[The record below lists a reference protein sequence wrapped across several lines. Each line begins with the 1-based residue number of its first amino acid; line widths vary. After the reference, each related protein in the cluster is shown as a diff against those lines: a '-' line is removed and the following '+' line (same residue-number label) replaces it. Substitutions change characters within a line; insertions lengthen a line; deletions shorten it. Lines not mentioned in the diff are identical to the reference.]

1 MRFNQLPEN
10 DILKFL
16 KKINQSEN
24 LKIKDDIL
32 ISIQKHFM
40 SDIRSMIN
48 YMQSNQD
55 LIHECKII
63 KNDLWIKLTNYLKK
77 NTKNKKN
84 DCILKKINK
93 ISREYNIEPKN
104 IIKNYLNYIIRNY
117 DITSDFLYNI
127 ENIMH
132 VQDCKT
138 EHVLNYIIYKLKLFF
153 ASASASASAPKK

>member
-1 MRFNQLPEN
+1 
-10 DILKFL
+10 
-16 KKINQSEN
+16 
-24 LKIKDDIL
+24 
-32 ISIQKHFM
+32 M

-48 YMQSNQD
+48 YIQSNQD

-63 KNDLWIKLTNYLKK
+63 KNDLWIKLTKCFKK
-77 NTKNKKN
+77 NNKNKKI
-84 DCILKKINK
+84 DSILKKINK

-117 DITSDFLYNI
+117 NISSEFLYNI

-138 EHVLNYIIYKLKLFF
+138 EHLLNYIIYKLKIFF
-153 ASASASASAPKK
+153 TSTTL

>member
-16 KKINQSEN
+16 QKINQNEN

-63 KNDLWIKLTNYLKK
+63 KNELWVQLTKYLKKTTK
-77 NTKNKKN
+77 NTKNTKSIKI
-84 DCILKKINK
+84 DSILKKINK

-117 DITSDFLYNI
+117 PITTELLYNI

-138 EHVLNYIIYKLKLFF
+138 EHLLNYMIYKLKIFF
-153 ASASASASAPKK
+153 TQNNA